1 MPTAFTLIVLAFD
14 AGTNAPPSVAM
25 HSLPTR
31 QACER
36 AAAAVERL
44 MAHGAPPGDGRH
56 VLTSCVP
63 EGEPQP

>member
-1 MPTAFTLIVLAFD
+1 MPTAFTLIVLTFG
-14 AGTNAPPSVAM
+14 AGTNAPPGVAM

-44 MAHGAPPGDGRH
+44 MGTGVRPGDGR
-56 VLTSCVP
+56 VVSTSCVP
-63 EGEPQP
+63 EGEPQ

>member
-1 MPTAFTLIVLAFD
+1 
-14 AGTNAPPSVAM
+14 M

-36 AAAAVERL
+36 AAVAAERL
-44 MAHGAPPGDGRH
+44 MAAGVRPGDGRH

-63 EGEPQP
+63 EGESQP